1 MLPVSFTLSE
11 HFSDLKKVEEELRR
25 VLRQSLSMMK
35 LTALFFAPLVCGL
48 IITLQAM
55 IQRGIERAWQRL
67 ELASEIGFPFI
78 QVPLISVE
86 ILQLLLGVYVLLIT
100 ILLIRFISLIEYGED
115 EVMLRIQIY
124 RSLPISLLL
133 FTLSLFLSRAI
144 LY

>member
-1 MLPVSFTLSE
+1 
-11 HFSDLKKVEEELRR
+11 
-25 VLRQSLSMMK
+25 MMK